1 MSETKFAS
9 ITGSSALQDL
19 REIIEQFDDARVQ
32 VLGDLMLDKYIEGT
46 VSRLSPEAP
55 VPVVD
60 VISETFRSGGAA
72 NAISNI
78 RALGGDVVAVG
89 IIGDDWNGRKLTEL
103 LKQDNV
109 GTAGIIA
116 GKKWQ
121 TTVKTRIIAKQQQIV
136 RIDRGKKEGVET

>member
-1 MSETKFAS
+1 MSGTKFAS
-9 ITGSSALQDL
+9 IAGSSAIQELG
-19 REIIEQFDDARVQ
+19 EIIEQFGNARVL

-46 VSRLSPEAP
+46 VSRLSTEAP

-60 VISETFRSGGAA
+60 VASEMFRPGGAA

-78 RALGGDVVAVG
+78 RALGGNVVAVG
-89 IIGDDWNGRKLTEL
+89 VAGDDWNGRKLTEL

-121 TTVKTRIIAKQQQIV
+121 TTVKTRIIAEQQQIV
-136 RIDRGKKEGVET
+136 RIDREKKNV